1 MDLIKE
7 TEEKEKPE
15 EKLKLLEKEIADL
28 EKIVFSINK
37 DLDKFSNLIFVFKE
51 TIKQLNIQIENNYK
65 KTKNNI
71 S

>member
-1 MDLIKE
+1 LDLIKE